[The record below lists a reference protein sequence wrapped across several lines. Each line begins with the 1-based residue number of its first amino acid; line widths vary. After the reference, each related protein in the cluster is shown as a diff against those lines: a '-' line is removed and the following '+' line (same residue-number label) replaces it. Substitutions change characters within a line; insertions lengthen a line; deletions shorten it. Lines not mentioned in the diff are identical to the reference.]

1 MLLSNIIFLVL
12 VIEFFYVNYV
22 ESFGNVKVVG

>member
-12 VIEFFYVNYV
+12 VIDFNYVNYV